1 MSSPSLVN
9 QLSKTKVIGIDPD
22 AKKSGVAYI
31 DKDGEIID
39 MESLGIA
46 DIVAMTRAFGGR
58 VVFAIEDVNK
68 HGTIYKH
75 NRKGSQGVQA
85 RIAQNVGMVK
95 AAGSMIAELI
105 EDATGRPPIMAPLG
119 IGKQVKRSA
128 KLFNELTGW
137 QGKSNEDTR
146 DAACIGRWVAGQLR
160 TGYVVDEKTGQLT
173 PPTSSK

>member
-1 MSSPSLVN
+1 MRNQSMSN
-9 QLSKTKVIGIDPD
+9 QLNKTKVIGIDPD

-31 DKDGEIID
+31 DSEGNIID
-39 MESLGIA
+39 MESLGIS
-46 DIVAMTRAFGGR
+46 DIVAMSRAFGDG

-68 HGTIYKH
+68 HGTIYQH
-75 NRKGSQGVQA
+75 NRKGGRGVQS

-95 AAGSMIAELI
+95 AAGNIIAEII

-119 IGKQVKRSA
+119 IGKQVKRKA

-146 DAACIGRWVAGQLR
+146 DAACIGRWVASRLR
-160 TGYVVDEKTGQLT
+160 DGWVIDNKTGQLVR
-173 PPTSSK
+173 PVK